1 MGPVTDKVATAERL
15 PQETKI
21 AIIGGG
27 VIGVSTALFL
37 AERGIPVALF
47 EKGEI
52 AGEQSSRN
60 WGWCRRTGRDTREMP
75 LIVESMR
82 LWERMNQ
89 RTGRETGFRIT
100 GIAYAA
106 EKAEQMALYEQWI
119 AAAREH
125 GIETNILNSQQA
137 EALAPGLT
145 RRLAG
150 GMITPLD
157 GRAEPQKAVPAFAA
171 KAQEDGAVIM
181 QNCAVRGIETTNG
194 RVTAVLTEGGRVRCE
209 AVVVAGGAW
218 SRLIISEFN
227 ARLPQLK
234 VRSSV
239 FRTTPIEAGVEP
251 AIAYSDFALRKRLD
265 GGYTVASLGGSIA
278 DIVPDSFRYLKD
290 FLPSLSSG
298 EWFNVRFRFGQRFF
312 EEAFQWKL
320 RPADQV
326 SVFEKIRTLDP
337 EPHRA
342 ANAAILAKLK
352 QAIPAF
358 ASVSIAQEWAGMIDT
373 MPDIIPTI
381 SPIPGVEG
389 LIVATGFS
397 GHGFG
402 IGPGAGRLVA
412 DMVSDETPVVD
423 PSPFHIS
430 RFSDGSKLRIETWG

>member
-1 MGPVTDKVATAERL
+1 MGPITDKVATAERL
-15 PQETKI
+15 PQETKV

-60 WGWCRRTGRDTREMP
+60 WGWCRQTGRDSRELP

-82 LWERMNQ
+82 LWDSMNERV
-89 RTGRETGFRIT
+89 GRETGFRTT
-100 GIAYAA
+100 GIAYTA
-106 EKAEQMALYEQWI
+106 EKEEEVERYAEWI
-119 AAAREH
+119 KIASKH
-125 GIETNILNSQQA
+125 GVKTQLLDGQQA
-137 EALAPGLT
+137 TNLAPGLT
-145 RRLAG
+145 RPLKG
-150 GMITPLD
+150 GMITPFD

-171 KAQEDGAVIM
+171 KAQELGAVIL

-194 RVTAVLTEGGRVRCE
+194 RVSAVLTEKGRVACE
-209 AVVVAGGAW
+209 AIVVAGGAW
-218 SRLIISEFN
+218 SRLIISSFD
-227 ARLPQLK
+227 AHLPQLK

-239 FRTTPIEAGVEP
+239 FRTSPIESGVEP
-251 AIAYSDFALRKRLD
+251 AIAFSDFALRKRLD

-278 DIVPDSFRYLKD
+278 DIVPDSFRFFRD
-290 FLPSLSSG
+290 FLPSLST
-298 EWFNVRFRFGQRFF
+298 EWKSLRFRFGERFF

-320 RPADQV
+320 RPADHV

-342 ANAAILAKLK
+342 ANAAVLAKLK
-352 QAIPAF
+352 AAIPAF
-358 ASVSIAQEWAGMIDT
+358 ASATIAQEWAGLIDT
-373 MPDIIPTI
+373 MPDVIPVI
-381 SPIPGVEG
+381 SPLPRIDG

-412 DMVSDETPVVD
+412 DMVSGETPIVD

-430 RFSDGSKLRIETWG
+430 RFSDGSKIRIESWG